1 MTKRIIQTLCIA
13 ALIIGTQSCKKESKT
28 ETPTP
33 QVKQKSK
40 LELLCQ
46 NWILEETYENDVK
59 KTSGGTDKY
68 IFTRQGK
75 FQFYYNNS
83 WMDIGTFG
91 FTGKDSTAIS
101 MLFSGTSTPTTMTIK
116 ELSETKF
123 SKEFMVSGTK
133 YLYKYKR

>member
-46 NWILEETYENDVK
+46 NWILEETYENNVK

-68 IFTRQGK
+68 LFTRQGK

-83 WMDIGTFG
+83 WMDIGTYS

-101 MLFSGTSTPTTMTIK
+101 MLFTGSSSSTPMKIT
-116 ELSETKF
+116 ELTETKF
-123 SKEFMVSGTK
+123 AKEFVINGKTL
-133 YLYKYKR
+133 LYKYKR